1 MENRAQLLFCLWRA
15 WHLRNNAIH
24 GDGKASVY
32 GSARFVESY
41 WRSLL
46 QIRHGKE
53 NGKKGKA
60 PLVDSWKQ
68 VKEERVKPPLGQK
81 VWTKPPQGWTKLN
94 VDAAYDRSSG
104 EANIG
109 IVMRDYSGEVLLSA
123 WKHGIRCASVE
134 DAEVVA
140 GLEGVQLSNEWIR
153 KPTVIESD
161 CHSVVKSLLF
171 DDENRAS
178 FSNIV
183 KEIKCVKLEDS
194 ATR

>member
-1 MENRAQLLFCLWRA
+1 M
-15 WHLRNNAIH
+15 
-24 GDGKASVY
+24 
-32 GSARFVESY
+32 
-41 WRSLL
+41 
-46 QIRHGKE
+46 
-53 NGKKGKA
+53 
-60 PLVDSWKQ
+60 
-68 VKEERVKPPLGQK
+68 KEERVKPPLGQK

-153 KPTVIESD
+153 KLIMIESD

-178 FSNIV
+178 FSNTV
-183 KEIKCVKLEDS
+183 KEIKSAMSAIAEVKVCKIRRECNKVAHELAQLAKRCMPNYIHPGAGTWYWLRS
-194 ATR
+194 SQAR